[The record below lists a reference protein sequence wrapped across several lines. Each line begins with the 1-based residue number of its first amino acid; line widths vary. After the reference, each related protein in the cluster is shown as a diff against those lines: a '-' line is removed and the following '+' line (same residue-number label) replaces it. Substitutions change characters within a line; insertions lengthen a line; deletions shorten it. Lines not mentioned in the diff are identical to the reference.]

1 MVSAKLGLPIGLK
14 FSLKVASLDL
24 SIGLIDE
31 PSAKGVAQYSGSIE
45 GDSKGSSNAFKET
58 GGRKG
63 KLVNRG
69 YIKIPGVE
77 MLKDPCLT
85 HTVTGGDVMDC
96 MVTWLVQ
103 GEYETS
109 TKITGCLM
117 IGGNGSD
124 YSVGVEDVAR
134 NG

>member
-1 MVSAKLGLPIGLK
+1 MIQRASWLTVAASSR
-14 FSLKVASLDL
+14 FSFPLLAVVRLT
-24 SIGLIDE
+24 ID
-31 PSAKGVAQYSGSIE
+31 
-45 GDSKGSSNAFKET
+45 
-58 GGRKG
+58 R
-63 KLVNRG
+63 
-69 YIKIPGVE
+69 IPGIE

-85 HTVTGGDVMDC
+85 HTVTGGEVIDC

-103 GEYETS
+103 GKDETT

-124 YSVGVEDVAR
+124 YIVGVEDVAR

>member
-1 MVSAKLGLPIGLK
+1 MRLTIH
-14 FSLKVASLDL
+14 
-24 SIGLIDE
+24 
-31 PSAKGVAQYSGSIE
+31 
-45 GDSKGSSNAFKET
+45 
-58 GGRKG
+58 R
-63 KLVNRG
+63 
-69 YIKIPGVE
+69 IPGIE

-85 HTVTGGDVMDC
+85 HTVTGVEVRDC

-103 GEYETS
+103 GKYETPA
-109 TKITGCLM
+109 KITGCLM